1 MFQDPFIL
9 SVLLALAA
17 VTGVFFGVPRLR
29 RSGCAATTGMKV
41 AAPGCFVS
49 LFLFA
54 LILTFVSTGRGR
66 SFPARRHSADP
77 GADCIRPA
85 AEPDRNC
92 AGPARA
98 RSHARPET
106 RRNDLLFLLHASV
119 PDSARHSLSMLLPL
133 CRSREINV
141 FSGFSKLFSNIFRKS
156 FEKSD

>member
-41 AAPGCFVS
+41 
-49 LFLFA
+49 
-54 LILTFVSTGRGR
+54 
-66 SFPARRHSADP
+66 
-77 GADCIRPA
+77 
-85 AEPDRNC
+85 
-92 AGPARA
+92 PARA